1 MTFFTN
7 DSHTDDVRILE
18 CEIHPLMNCKEIV
31 FTYDGGK
38 VMTTILISLFSRFFH
53 SEWYFAC
60 DNVGRN
66 KNKNEKTS
74 RVRRRL
80 IIRGTSQ
87 RCSFV
92 HRIWVKVLQNTFSS
106 IRDFWEHQGGEWRE
120 TSKQNCISM
129 WRNIYLVVDKT
140 WTPQK
145 ICFRHHIKYFSII
158 STEPSSFWFTSCL
171 TGLWLKLRI
180 RPSTDFY
187 WREVRIISE
196 AAT

>member
-1 MTFFTN
+1 MEEKSWRRFWFHYFHGFFILN
-7 DSHTDDVRILE
+7 DTLHATTSGGIKIKMKKHLE
-18 CEIHPLMNCKEIV
+18 C
-31 FTYDGGK
+31 
-38 VMTTILISLFSRFFH
+38 
-53 SEWYFAC
+53 
-60 DNVGRN
+60 VGDW
-66 KNKNEKTS
+66 
-74 RVRRRL
+74 
-80 IIRGTSQ
+80 
-87 RCSFV
+87 SFV
-92 HRIWVKVLQNTFSS
+92 EHPKGVRSFTEFGLNLQNTFSS
-106 IRDFWEHQGGEWRE
+106 IRDFWEHQRGEWRE